1 MIDTSKILTQADQY
15 AFSLF
20 NVNLIDFDMLEYDRN
35 GILSLP
41 LITSNLPKPNEPFDD
56 EDTMAMIADAIDYG
70 DVWFTY
76 NAIDHKVEELAI
88 EIHCVQQQI
97 FCDDIICLMEQTQHP
112 EYDKYKQIYD
122 KFIAD
127 IEDKLK
133 EQIRVIMTD
142 VKGEFVK
149 DTFKEDTYFQSRTDK
164 QKDIYYTIYRW
175 WDKLINGEV
184 NFTDID
190 NGEGTVFVALNDWR

>member
-20 NVNLIDFDMLEYDRN
+20 DVNLIDFDMLEYDKN
-35 GILSLP
+35 GIISLP

-56 EDTMAMIADAIDYG
+56 EDTMVMITDAIDYG

-76 NAIDHKVEELAI
+76 NAIDHKVEELVI

-127 IEDKLK
+127 IKDKFK
-133 EQIRVIMTD
+133 EQIRAMMTD

-149 DTFKEDTYFQSRTDK
+149 DKFIKSAYIQARTDK
-164 QKDIYYTIYRW
+164 QKDIFYTIHRW
-175 WDKLINGEV
+175 WEKLIEGDIEFVDVTNG
-184 NFTDID
+184 D
-190 NGEGTVFVALNDWR
+190 GTVYVARND

>member
-20 NVNLIDFDMLEYDRN
+20 DVNLIDFDMLEYDKN
-35 GILSLP
+35 GIISLP
-41 LITSNLPKPNEPFDD
+41 LITSNLPKPNETFYD
-56 EDTMAMIADAIDYG
+56 EDTMTMITDAIDYG
-70 DVWFTY
+70 DIWFTY
-76 NAIDHKVEELAI
+76 NAIDHKVEELII

-122 KFIAD
+122 KFITD
-127 IEDKLK
+127 IKDKLK
-133 EQIRVIMTD
+133 EQVRAIMTD

-149 DTFKEDTYFQSRTDK
+149 DKFIKSAYIQARTDK
-164 QKDIYYTIYRW
+164 QKDIFYTIHRW
-175 WDKLINGEV
+175 WEKLIEGDIEFVDITNG
-184 NFTDID
+184 D
-190 NGEGTVFVALNDWR
+190 GTVYVARND

>member
-20 NVNLIDFDMLEYDRN
+20 DVNLIDFDMLEYDKN
-35 GILSLP
+35 GIISLP
-41 LITSNLPKPNEPFDD
+41 LITSKLSKPNEPFDD
-56 EDTMAMIADAIDYG
+56 EYTMTMITDAIDYG
-70 DVWFTY
+70 DMWFTY
-76 NAIDHKVEELAI
+76 NAIDHKVEELII

-112 EYDKYKQIYD
+112 EYDRYKQIYD

-127 IEDKLK
+127 IKDKLK
-133 EQIRVIMTD
+133 EQVRIIMTD

-149 DTFKEDTYFQSRTDK
+149 DKFIKSAYIQVRTDK
-164 QKDIYYTIYRW
+164 QKNIFYTIHRW
-175 WDKLINGEV
+175 WEKLIQGDIEFVDITNG
-184 NFTDID
+184 D
-190 NGEGTVFVALNDWR
+190 GTVYVARND

>member
-20 NVNLIDFDMLEYDRN
+20 DVNLIDFDMLEYDRN
-35 GILSLP
+35 GIISLP
-41 LITSNLPKPNEPFDD
+41 LITSSLPKPNEPFDD
-56 EDTMAMIADAIDYG
+56 EDTMTMIADAIDYG

-76 NAIDHKVEELAI
+76 NAIDHKVEELVI
-88 EIHCVQQQI
+88 EIHCIQQQI
-97 FCDDIICLMEQTQHP
+97 FCDTIICLMEHTQYP

-149 DTFKEDTYFQSRTDK
+149 DKFIKSAYIQARTDK
-164 QKDIYYTIYRW
+164 QKNIFYTIHRW
-175 WDKLINGEV
+175 WEKLIEGDIEFVDITNG
-184 NFTDID
+184 D
-190 NGEGTVFVALNDWR
+190 GTVYVARND